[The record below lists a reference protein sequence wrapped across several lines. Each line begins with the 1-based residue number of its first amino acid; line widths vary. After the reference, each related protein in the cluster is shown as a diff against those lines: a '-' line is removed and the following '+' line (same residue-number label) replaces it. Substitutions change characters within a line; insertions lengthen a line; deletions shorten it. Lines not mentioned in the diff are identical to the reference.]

1 MAAIM
6 TKVLVHDALEEMY
19 DTEYHFEIVVDNVQ
33 LYDSATVYAELCRY
47 ATYTYIDVAATIT
60 SFAARWGQ
68 WVTQQG
74 HDLKC
79 TYDALRQA
87 YDPLSNYDMT
97 ETQAEGTARD
107 TDTDTTT
114 PTGTTTMTTNTDR
127 WGYDSS
133 AGVPTDQTTATQSY
147 TDYNVATDKAHDNT
161 LTVGTLSGAYNE
173 TREHELSRSGNIGV
187 TTSQQMLQS
196 EIDLRQQDILATF
209 CRRFIEKWCALI

>member
-1 MAAIM
+1 MN
-6 TKVLVHDALEEMY
+6 KVLVHDALEEMY

-33 LYDSATVYAELCRY
+33 LYDSATVYTELCRY

-79 TYDALRQA
+79 VYDALRQQ
-87 YDPLSNYDMT
+87 YNPLNNYDMT

-107 TDTDTTT
+107 TSTDTTT

-147 TDYNVATDKAHDNT
+147 ADYNVETEKAHDNT
-161 LTVGTLSGAYNE
+161 LTAGTLSGAYNE

>member
-1 MAAIM
+1 MAIM
-6 TKVLVHDALEEMY
+6 DKVSVYTALQTMY
-19 DTEYHFEIVVDNVQ
+19 DAEYHFEIVVDGVQ
-33 LYDSATVYAELCRY
+33 LYSAADVYAELCRY
-47 ATYTYIDVAATIT
+47 ATYTYIDVEATVT
-60 SFAARWGQ
+60 TFAARWAS

-79 TYDALRQA
+79 VYDALHQQ
-87 YDPLSNYDMT
+87 YDPLANYDMT
-97 ETQAEGTARD
+97 ETQAEGVARD
-107 TDTDTTT
+107 KDTDTTT

-133 AGVPTDQTTATQSY
+133 SGVPTDQTTATQSY

-161 LTVGTLSGAYNE
+161 LTAGSLSGAYNE

-196 EIDLRQQDILATF
+196 EIDLRQQDILQTF
-209 CRRFIEKWCALI
+209 CKRFIEKWCALI